1 VTATDQPR
9 LDHDLRCASWD
20 SGNPATCDCRD
31 DSGHTSTPWHEGPWV
46 SFDTETTGVEVA
58 TDRIVTATVVVYIP
72 GSEPVATEWLADPGV
87 EIPAE
92 AAAVHGITTEI
103 AREHGRP
110 AAEVIAELAEMLATV
125 WTATV
130 PLIAYNG
137 AFDLDITDN
146 EMRRHLRRRLVV
158 HGPMIDPR
166 ILDKQHDR
174 YRRGSRKLVDV
185 CAHYRV
191 SIGNAHDAT
200 EDALAAARVAW
211 RIAQASKAIGSMTL
225 PELHA
230 AQVRWFAEQQ
240 RSFAD
245 YLRKK
250 VAPGIEDEAERQE
263 VLDRA
268 DTIDAH
274 ADGWPLR
281 GVA

>member
-1 VTATDQPR
+1 MSAPE
-9 LDHDLRCASWD
+9 LEHDLRCQSWQSD
-20 SGNPATCDCRD
+20 DPAVCTCRD
-31 DSGHTSTPWHEGPWV
+31 GAGHTATPWHEGPWV
-46 SFDTETTGVEVA
+46 SYDTETTGVEVS
-58 TDRIVTATVVVYIP
+58 TDRIVTATVVAYTP
-72 GSEPVATEWLADPGV
+72 GAGVVITEWLADPGI
-87 EIPAE
+87 EIDPGAT
-92 AAAVHGITTEI
+92 AVHGISTEH
-103 AREHGRP
+103 ARGHGRP
-110 AAEVIAELAEMLATV
+110 AAEVVAEVADLLASL

-137 AFDLDITDN
+137 AFDLDITDT
-146 EMRRHLRRRLVV
+146 ELRRHHRRRLVV
-158 HGPMIDPR
+158 SGPMIDPL

-191 SIGNAHDAT
+191 RIGNAHDAT

-211 RIAQASKAIGSMTL
+211 KIARASAAIRAMTL

-250 VAPGIEDEAERQE
+250 VAPTVEDADERDALLE
-263 VLDRA
+263 RA

-274 ADGWPLR
+274 AEGWPLR